1 MWIGDG
7 SLLFLDVCQTP
18 SEIFRNYS
26 RSLLL
31 AHGTGSWWGL
41 DGASKPL
48 SLSLC
53 SAFGIADSLKL
64 SILKSVA
71 WWQDRRPSYKA
82 WKGLVTGLGKVNDSE
97 TGTRHPKATAWA
109 NNSGQTHSKKWSIVT
124 VAASQAMPGIESHW
138 NVLKHQHGKRALWYC
153 LLVEFAE
160 LVSSSLRSVLHLY
173 AVRLGLHAFTCEPD
187 GVKKTNHTLKP
198 ESLKQSWI
206 IGAGVAQAKPNNWSR
221 SQLHDDKTEGRVI
234 RLERAWWLDSGR

>member
-1 MWIGDG
+1 MINVDWRREFAIPGCLSDTFWNIQK
-7 SLLFLDVCQTP
+7 LFQ
-18 SEIFRNYS
+18 I
-26 RSLLL
+26 L
-31 AHGTGSWWGL
+31 AAGTWHRVMVGSWWC
-41 DGASKPL
+41 KQT

-124 VAASQAMPGIESHW
+124 VAASQAIPGIEPHW
-138 NVLKHQHGKRALWYC
+138 NVLLKHQHGKRALWYC

-160 LVSSSLRSVLHLY
+160 LVSSLLRRVLHLY

-187 GVKKTNHTLKP
+187 GVKKKP
-198 ESLKQSWI
+198 
-206 IGAGVAQAKPNNWSR
+206 
-221 SQLHDDKTEGRVI
+221 TT
-234 RLERAWWLDSGR
+234 RLSKAE